1 MKAPKNRLYLCCNSA
16 TGTNPE
22 ARRRPALGDK
32 LDRMPRPKLLL
43 LYALCAWCGAASA
56 QWAWRDAQGNRVFS
70 DRPPPPGIASKDILR
85 QPAGGGRAVPLEVA
99 PPAASAPSKPAA
111 SAAAAPAQD
120 KELEAKK
127 KQADDAE
134 AARKKAAADK
144 LAKDRAENCNRARQA
159 KATYDSGIRVGRT
172 NAQGEREILDD
183 AARAAETQRLQ
194 GVIDSDCK

>member
-1 MKAPKNRLYLCCNSA
+1 MSRIKIF
-16 TGTNPE
+16 
-22 ARRRPALGDK
+22 
-32 LDRMPRPKLLL
+32 LLV
-43 LYALCAWCGAASA
+43 ALCAWSCAASA

-70 DRPPPPGIASKDILR
+70 DRPPPAGTPDKAILR
-85 QPAGGGRAVPLEVA
+85 QPAGGGRVIPLETA
-99 PPAASAPSKPAA
+99 APAASEAAKPAA

-144 LAKDRAENCNRARQA
+144 LAKDRADNCARAKQA

-183 AARAAETQRLQ
+183 AARAAETKRLQ
-194 GVIDSDCK
+194 GVIDADCK

>member
-1 MKAPKNRLYLCCNSA
+1 MSRTKN
-16 TGTNPE
+16 
-22 ARRRPALGDK
+22 
-32 LDRMPRPKLLL
+32 LLL
-43 LYALCAWCGAASA
+43 CALCAWCCAASA

-70 DRPPPPGIASKDILR
+70 DRPPPAGIPDKAILR
-85 QPAGGGRAVPLEVA
+85 QPAGGGRVIPLEAA
-99 PPAASAPSKPAA
+99 PQATSEAAKPPA
-111 SAAAAPAQD
+111 SAAPAAVPAQD

-127 KQADDAE
+127 KQADEAE

-144 LAKDRAENCNRARQA
+144 LAKDRAENCNRAKQA

-183 AARAAETQRLQ
+183 AARAAETKRLQ